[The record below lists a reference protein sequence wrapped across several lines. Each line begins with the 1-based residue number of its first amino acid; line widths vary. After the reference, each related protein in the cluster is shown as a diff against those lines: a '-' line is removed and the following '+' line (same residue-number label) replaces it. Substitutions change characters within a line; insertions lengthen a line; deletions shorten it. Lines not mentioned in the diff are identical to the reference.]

1 MSSNDIEMSRK
12 YIHFM
17 VHALPTMATPPFS
30 HYLHREFWAK
40 KSLILRVGDI
50 GWFLSYFF
58 IIILP
63 RHGRTIYS
71 YTVNVKARKC
81 IISLYWFGDKK
92 NFSKLAFMKL
102 KF

>member
-1 MSSNDIEMSRK
+1 
-12 YIHFM
+12 M

-30 HYLHREFWAK
+30 HYLHRMHREFWAK

-63 RHGRTIYS
+63 RHGRTILFIHCKRESQKMY
-71 YTVNVKARKC
+71 YKFILVWR
-81 IISLYWFGDKK
+81 LKK
-92 NFSKLAFMKL
+92 KLFKTSFYEIKILMVQ
-102 KF
+102 

>member
-1 MSSNDIEMSRK
+1 MSRK

-30 HYLHREFWAK
+30 HYLHRMHREFWAK

-63 RHGRTIYS
+63 RHGRTILFIH
-71 YTVNVKARKC
+71 VKARKC
-81 IISLYWFGDKK
+81 IISLYWFGDLKK
-92 NFSKLAFMKL
+92 KLL
-102 KF
+102 KTSFYEIKIPMVQ